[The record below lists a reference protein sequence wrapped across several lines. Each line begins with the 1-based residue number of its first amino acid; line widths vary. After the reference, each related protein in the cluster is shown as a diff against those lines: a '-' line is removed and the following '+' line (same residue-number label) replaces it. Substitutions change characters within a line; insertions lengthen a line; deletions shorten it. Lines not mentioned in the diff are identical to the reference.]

1 MMHLGLPHEKL
12 YKSIVLVSKF
22 AQKKVGPKI
31 VGPFFS
37 SKTLRKRA
45 STGNCL
51 FIVAGYRVVN
61 KWCIC
66 HHDMGIGQVVVSRV
80 SNVAIT
86 IME

>member
-1 MMHLGLPHEKL
+1 MKNYTKQCL
-12 YKSIVLVSKF
+12 SIKICK
-22 AQKKVGPKI
+22 KKVGPRI

-37 SKTLRKRA
+37 SKTLRKSS